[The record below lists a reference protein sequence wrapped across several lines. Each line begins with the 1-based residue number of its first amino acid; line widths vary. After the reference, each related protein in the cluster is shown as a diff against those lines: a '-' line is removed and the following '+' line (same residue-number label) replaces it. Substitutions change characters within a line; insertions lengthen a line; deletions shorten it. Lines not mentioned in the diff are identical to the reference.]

1 MSRVISMSVMREP
14 ETVTGPSAVDLGELR
29 SALGCFATGVAV
41 VTTVG
46 DHGAPVGL
54 TISSF
59 NSVSL
64 KPPLV
69 LWSLANSA
77 PSIDAFRQHGD
88 FAINI
93 LAADQIDIC
102 NQFARPSENK
112 FEGVRYRDGFN
123 GVPLIE
129 GAAARLE
136 CKAYAT
142 YPGGD
147 HEIHLGEVVDLMTS
161 QRSPLVFHRG
171 QFTQLPDL
179 EP

>member
-1 MSRVISMSVMREP
+1 MP
-14 ETVTGPSAVDLGELR
+14 ESTIDLVELR
-29 SALGCFATGVAV
+29 NALGCFATGVAV

-54 TISSF
+54 TINSF

-77 PSIDAFRQHGD
+77 PSIGAFRTHGD

-93 LAADQIDIC
+93 LAADQLEIC
-102 NQFARPSENK
+102 QRFARPSDNK
-112 FEGVRYRDGFN
+112 FGGIEYRPGFN
-123 GVPLIE
+123 QVPLIE
-129 GAAARLE
+129 GAAAQLE
-136 CKAYAT
+136 CRAYAK

-147 HEIHLGEVVDLMTS
+147 HEIHLGEVVGITTS
-161 QRSPLVFHRG
+161 ERLPLVFHRG
-171 QFTQLPDL
+171 QFTSLADA
-179 EP
+179 ES